1 MHVLH
6 GTVAHYEW
14 GDKEALP
21 DFLGALTNGKP
32 WAELWFG
39 THPGGPSQITTTTG
53 TKPLSDV
60 VGQLPFLVKVIAA
73 AEPLSLQTHPTTTQ
87 AREGYARE
95 NKIGIALDSPQ
106 RIYRDTSAKPEL
118 LIALSRF
125 EAVSGFRD
133 VAETLDMFTRH
144 NWRDLATRLSRDG
157 IEGFVRFALGQS
169 RHELPSNLPD
179 YAARLAEHHPGSGG
193 VLVAL
198 LMHHV
203 VLEAGEALFLDAG
216 NVHSYLSGFGVEV
229 MSASDNV
236 VRAAFTRKH
245 VDVEE
250 FMRVS
255 SFAPMPPPIVSHA
268 RNDDRIEYFAPTRA
282 FGVQR
287 VDGDKR
293 VTVRATH
300 AHEIVLCVS
309 GGDDTLRKGQ
319 ACLLRHGESLTIDA
333 PASVFR
339 CWG

>member
-1 MHVLH
+1 MLFRS
-6 GTVAHYEW
+6 A
-14 GDKEALP
+14 
-21 DFLGALTNGKP
+21 
-32 WAELWFG
+32 
-39 THPGGPSQITTTTG
+39 
-53 TKPLSDV
+53 
-60 VGQLPFLVKVIAA
+60 
-73 AEPLSLQTHPTTTQ
+73 
-87 AREGYARE
+87 
-95 NKIGIALDSPQ
+95 
-106 RIYRDTSAKPEL
+106 SAKPEL
-118 LIALSRF
+118 LIALSQF

-133 VAETLDMFTRH
+133 IEESLELFTRH

-157 IEGFVRFALGQS
+157 IEGFVRFALSQS
-169 RHELPSNLPD
+169 RHELPTNLPD
-179 YAARLAEHHPGSGG
+179 YAARLAEHYPGSGG

-203 VLEAGEALFLDAG
+203 VLAPGEALFLDAG

-236 VRAAFTRKH
+236 VRAAFTCKH

-250 FMRVS
+250 FMKVS
-255 SFAPMPPPIVSHA
+255 NFDPMPPPIVGHA

-287 VDGDKR
+287 IDGDKR

-300 AHEIVLCVS
+300 AAEIVLCVA

-333 PASVFR
+333 KASVFR

>member
-14 GDKEALP
+14 GDKEAIP

-39 THPGGPSQITTTTG
+39 THPGGPSHITTTTG
-53 TKPLSDV
+53 TKPLADV
-60 VGQLPFLVKVIAA
+60 VGRLPFLVKVIAA

-87 AREGYARE
+87 AREGFARE
-95 NKIGIALDSPQ
+95 NARGVPLDAPQ
-106 RIYRDTSAKPEL
+106 RIYRDASAKPEL
-118 LIALSRF
+118 LIALTRF

-133 VAETLDMFTRH
+133 VAETIDMFTRH
-144 NWRDLATRLSRDG
+144 NWRDLAARLSRDG

-179 YAARLAEHHPGSGG
+179 YAARLAAHYPGSGG

-203 VLEAGEALFLDAG
+203 VLDAGEALFLDAG
-216 NVHSYLSGFGVEV
+216 NVHSYISGFGVEV

-236 VRAAFTRKH
+236 VRAAFTSKH
-245 VDVEE
+245 VAVDE
-250 FMRVS
+250 FVRVS
-255 SFAPMPPPIVSHA
+255 RFESMPPPLVTHA
-268 RNDDRIEYFAPTRA
+268 HNDDRIEYLAPTTA

-287 VDGDKR
+287 IDGERR
-293 VTVRATH
+293 VVVRSTH
-300 AHEIVLCVS
+300 AAEIILCVA
-309 GGDDTLRKGQ
+309 GGNDTLRRGQ

>member
-39 THPGGPSQITTTTG
+39 THPGGPSQVTTTTG
-53 TKPLSDV
+53 TTPLSDV
-60 VGQLPFLVKVIAA
+60 VGNLSFLVKVIAA
-73 AEPLSLQTHPTTTQ
+73 AEPLSLQTHPTTEQ
-87 AREGYARE
+87 AREGFARE
-95 NKIGIALDSPQ
+95 NARGIPLDAAH
-106 RIYRDTSAKPEL
+106 RIYRDASAKPEL

-133 VAETLDMFTRH
+133 VTETLELFARH

-169 RHELPSNLPD
+169 RHELPTNLPD
-179 YAARLAEHHPGSGG
+179 YAARLAEHYPGSGG
-193 VLVAL
+193 VLISL
-198 LMHHV
+198 PMHHV
-203 VLEAGEALFLDAG
+203 VLEAGQALFLDAG

-229 MSASDNV
+229 MSSSDNV

-245 VDVEE
+245 VDAEE

-255 SFAPMPPPIVSHA
+255 NFTPMPPPIVNQA

-287 VDGDKR
+287 IDGDKR
-293 VTVRATH
+293 VTVRSTH
-300 AHEIVLCVS
+300 AAEIVLCVS
-309 GGDDTLRKGQ
+309 GGDETLHKGQ
-319 ACLLRHGESLTIDA
+319 ACLLRHGESLTIDE

>member
-1 MHVLH
+1 MHLLH
-6 GTVAHYEW
+6 GSVANYEW
-14 GDKEALP
+14 GDKEAIP

-53 TKPLSDV
+53 EKPLADV
-60 VGQLPFLVKVIAA
+60 VGRLAFLVKVIAA
-73 AEPLSLQTHPTTTQ
+73 AEPLSLQTHPTTSQ
-87 AREGYARE
+87 AREGFARE
-95 NKIGIALDSPQ
+95 DARGIALDSPQ

-118 LIALSRF
+118 LIALTHF
-125 EAVSGFRD
+125 EAVSGFREID
-133 VAETLDMFTRH
+133 ATLEIFTRH

-157 IEGFVRFALGQS
+157 IEGFVRFALEQP
-169 RHELPSNLPD
+169 RHDLPKNLPD
-179 YAARLAEHHPGSGG
+179 HAAKLAAHYPGSGG

-203 VLEAGEALFLDAG
+203 VLKPGEALFLDAG
-216 NVHSYLSGFGVEV
+216 NVHSYVSGFGVEV

-236 VRAAFTRKH
+236 VRAAFTHKH
-245 VDVEE
+245 VDTDE
-250 FMRVS
+250 FLKIS
-255 SFAPMPPPIVSHA
+255 NFSPMPPPLVSRA
-268 RNDDRIEYFAPTRA
+268 TIDDRTEYFAPTNS

-287 VDGDKR
+287 IDGDER
-293 VTVRATH
+293 VTVRSTH
-300 AHEIVLCVS
+300 AAEIVLCVD
-309 GGDDTLRKGQ
+309 GGNDTFRRGQ

>member
-1 MHVLH
+1 VHVLH

-53 TKPLSDV
+53 TQPLSDV

-95 NKIGIALDSPQ
+95 NKRGIALDSPQ

-133 VAETLDMFTRH
+133 VAETLDMFIRH

-179 YAARLAEHHPGSGG
+179 YAARLAEHYPGSGG

-203 VLEAGEALFLDAG
+203 VLETGEALFLDAG
-216 NVHSYLSGFGVEV
+216 NVHSYLSGFGVEGQR
-229 MSASDNV
+229 
-236 VRAAFTRKH
+236 RACGVHAQARRRRG
-245 VDVEE
+245 V
-250 FMRVS
+250 
-255 SFAPMPPPIVSHA
+255 HA
-268 RNDDRIEYFAPTRA
+268 REQLRPDAATDRFPRP
-282 FGVQR
+282 Q
-287 VDGDKR
+287 
-293 VTVRATH
+293 
-300 AHEIVLCVS
+300 
-309 GGDDTLRKGQ
+309 
-319 ACLLRHGESLTIDA
+319 
-333 PASVFR
+333 
-339 CWG
+339 

>member
-1 MHVLH
+1 MHLLH

-39 THPGGPSQITTTTG
+39 THPGGPSQVKTTTG
-53 TKPLSDV
+53 TTALSDV
-60 VGQLPFLVKVIAA
+60 VGNLPFLVKVIAA
-73 AEPLSLQTHPTTTQ
+73 AEPLSLQTHPTTAQ

-95 NKIGIALDSPQ
+95 NARGVPIDSAN
-106 RIYRDTSAKPEL
+106 RIYRDASAKPEL
-118 LIALSRF
+118 LIALSQF

-133 VAETLDMFTRH
+133 IEESLELFTRH

-157 IEGFVRFALGQS
+157 IEGFVRFALSQS
-169 RHELPSNLPD
+169 RHELPTNLPD
-179 YAARLAEHHPGSGG
+179 YAARLAEHYPGSGG
-193 VLVAL
+193 VLVSL

-203 VLEAGEALFLDAG
+203 VLAPGEALFLDAG

-250 FMRVS
+250 FMKVS
-255 SFAPMPPPIVSHA
+255 NFAPMPPPIVGHA

-287 VDGDKR
+287 IDGDKR

-300 AHEIVLCVS
+300 AAEIVL
-309 GGDDTLRKGQ
+309 
-319 ACLLRHGESLTIDA
+319 
-333 PASVFR
+333 
-339 CWG
+339 